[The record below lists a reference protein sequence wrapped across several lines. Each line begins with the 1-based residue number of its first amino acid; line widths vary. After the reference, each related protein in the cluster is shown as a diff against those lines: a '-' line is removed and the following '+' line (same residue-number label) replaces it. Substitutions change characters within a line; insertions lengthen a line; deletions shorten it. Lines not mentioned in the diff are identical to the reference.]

1 MNCILGVECVAGEAV
16 ELTVHKE
23 SVFVEE
29 IKEVERISRR
39 AQFIYDRNYNRIGQ
53 RSYREEVKT
62 SVTQKEKSKGICMQG
77 YPEQYH
83 FLLLR
88 G

>member
-1 MNCILGVECVAGEAV
+1 M

-23 SVFVEE
+23 SVFVKE

-39 AQFIYDRNYNRIGQ
+39 GQFIYDRNYNRIGQ
-53 RSYREEVKT
+53 RTYREEVKT
-62 SVTQKEKSKGICMQG
+62 SVTQKEKSKGICGEG
-77 YPEQYH
+77 YPEKYH

>member
-1 MNCILGVECVAGEAV
+1 M

-53 RSYREEVKT
+53 RTYREEVKA
-62 SVTQKEKSKGICMQG
+62 SVTQKEKSKGICMEE
-77 YPEQYH
+77 YPEKYH
-83 FLLLR
+83 FLLLC